1 MPIIIE
7 VSTNASASVSDLARL
22 KAAIEAAVRAT
33 NEQTDA
39 TKKQGDEADKAGRK
53 GSSSKQQEKRDTDS
67 LAAAFKA
74 AQGAFGGFIGQLQ
87 READM
92 LQSIHGPMAETQNDL
107 KALDALYRRGSLS
120 ITEYTA
126 KSRDLQKQLEQ
137 QTRTA
142 HGLPGASSGGGPSDG
157 LSSAI
162 QGAGAAAGPAGEI
175 LGAVTT
181 GAVVQIGAIVGLAAA
196 VFHLHDSYIELENQ
210 AMRIVGVNGDLTGT
224 IQKQLTLAGQLHG
237 SLATTMALT
246 AKVREGTQ
254 DYYLTEKQMADVTKT
269 VGEAVQLSGHSLE
282 DAAGVMDRLSFA
294 FEQGVVGPRELRG
307 IFREYPAIAEGV
319 SKALGKSI
327 KDVLDMAKAGELSG
341 NTLLNSI
348 QKMGV
353 GMDKTF
359 SGRIETY
366 AQKWQHFKDQM
377 TVDAGQQ
384 GGLVMNPDD
393 LVSKGLDMAK
403 SDQLQKGAQ
412 SFASDFS
419 KSGNIWSAAFG
430 SSDGGSVQATK
441 GTEDYVEKVL
451 EATGAESRFY
461 DQLKEVNK
469 ILRDQSGFYKGVTD
483 AINAESAAMRDAG
496 YKEDTYVAKIVDD
509 LTKMN
514 TRMAHATTGQIGTVR
529 DQGTDQLVTDQRKLR
544 DATDE
549 VTASTE
555 SYGKTVVDAHKKTNE
570 HHDGIQDLS
579 KAFKVGQL
587 TMKEYSDGMR
597 ALDEDFAFQYN
608 VIKGIIQPARDYA
621 NTIEALL
628 GGLKSGTIDLIDF
641 NTAMEKLNGLTH
653 QRSMSAADLAK
664 MGVGAYSFGQDKTG
678 KQQSGVLTFD
688 TEDKGNPELIQQL
701 KDMTEAYKTLNLE
714 RSLGAKFV
722 EDQMRKQEAFNS
734 VLGDSRTGAEKYAAD
749 LKIINDPEVLQTDE
763 QHALA
768 LQNLKDK
775 YTTILMPAEQF
786 AKGVRKITEEQAL
799 GLGSV
804 EAYDNAMRDLRIQ
817 FGTGTFTDGLSKGL
831 ETIKK
836 ETQDTASTISTTFV
850 NAFHG
855 VNDAIVDLAVN
866 GTTDLR
872 KLAESVERDIAKGLL
887 QELEKGIGDLIGG
900 GMSAAAGGAAAGVTT
915 GTSAAATLM
924 AEAPAIGIAIG
935 SAAASMM
942 GIGGAAGGIG
952 AAGLSGADMDMAGA
966 DIAGFASG
974 GSFVVGGSGPPD
986 SKLFRFSPGE
996 AVTVQTPNQRK
1007 QAQQSGGS
1015 TVHVINVSNA
1025 AEAARAEMDTPR
1037 AEKVYTNWAVKNRRT
1052 VGHITRR

>member
-22 KAAIEAAVRAT
+22 MAAIEAAVRAT
-33 NEQTDA
+33 NELTDA
-39 TKKQGDEADKAGRK
+39 TKKLGDAADKAGRQ

-87 READM
+87 REQQM
-92 LQSIHGPMAETQNDL
+92 IESIHGPMQQHEQDL
-107 KALDALYRRGSLS
+107 RTLDAAYRRGALGAA
-120 ITEYTA
+120 EYTA
-126 KSRDLQKQLEQ
+126 KSRDLQKQLDSA
-137 QTRTA
+137 TRERY
-142 HGLPGASSGGGPSDG
+142 GLPGASSGGGGMSDG

-175 LGAVTT
+175 VGSLATGATIGAGAV
-181 GAVVQIGAIVGLAAA
+181 IGLVAAIMS
-196 VFHLHDSYIELENQ
+196 LHDAYIELENQ
-210 AMRIVGVNGDLTGT
+210 AMRIVGVNGDLNGT
-224 IQKQLTLAGQLHG
+224 IQQQLRLAGQLHG

-269 VGEAVQLSGHSLE
+269 VGEAVQLSGHPLE

-628 GGLKSGTIDLIDF
+628 GGLKSGKIDLIDF

-678 KQQSGVLTFD
+678 EQQSGVLTFD

-701 KDMTEAYKTLNLE
+701 KDMTEAYKTLDLE

-722 EDQMRKQEAFNS
+722 EDQMRHQELFTTTM
-734 VLGDSRTGAEKYAAD
+734 GDARTAAEKYAAE
-749 LKIINDPEVLQTDE
+749 LKILSDPAVLVTDQE
-763 QHALA
+763 RAKA

-775 YTTILMPAEQF
+775 YTTLVTPADEY
-786 AKGVRKITEEQAL
+786 AKGVRKIDEEQKIV
-799 GLGSV
+799 GGST
-804 EAYDNAMRDLRIQ
+804 EAYTNALRDLRIQ
-817 FGTGTFTDGLSKGL
+817 FGQGTFTDGISKGFD
-831 ETIKK
+831 EIKK
-836 ETQDTASTISTTFV
+836 SLDTANTAASVLQSTFGNVNSAISEL
-850 NAFHG
+850 
-855 VNDAIVDLAVN
+855 IVT
-866 GTTDLR
+866 GTTDFR
-872 KLAESVERDIAKGLL
+872 KLSQTIETDLVNAGLRSAEKAVI
-887 QELEKGIGDLIGG
+887 DLFSTQAT
-900 GMSAAAGGAAAGVTT
+900 SAAAGATTGASASSVLMAAAPGI
-915 GTSAAATLM
+915 GALIGSSAAAM
-924 AEAPAIGIAIG
+924 IAAG
-935 SAAASMM
+935 AAV
-942 GIGGAAGGIG
+942 GGAVDNVAPLVALAAFANGGTGIVGGAGGTD
-952 AAGLSGADMDMAGA
+952 SQVV
-966 DIAGFASG
+966 
-974 GSFVVGGSGPPD
+974 SF
-986 SKLFRFSPGE
+986 RATPGE
-996 AVTVQTPNQRK
+996 HVTVETPQQR
-1007 QAQQSGGS
+1007 QRSQGGNAPQ
-1015 TVHVINVSNA
+1015 TVHIINVSNA
-1025 AEAARAEMDTPR
+1025 AEAARAEMDSPR
-1037 AEKVYTNWAVKNRRT
+1037 GARTMTNFVAQNRRMI
-1052 VGHITRR
+1052 GHITRR